1 MNAQTLVNRV
11 LRRVPGY
18 AVSEYLDEINSV
30 YQECWDKIV
39 QLDDSYFTEVAQVV
53 VANSA
58 TDFDFLWN
66 QNGNL
71 ANSVSNRYFQ
81 ISRIRVLPPGGGA
94 WVETTPRDWNHPQ
107 LLEQSANANPPINQ
121 SAAFLYTL
129 VSKGSVIFG
138 LPVAAGSTFE
148 VTYSFI
154 FMPLVILNN
163 GTVSSST
170 NVVTGTSTNFTQIL
184 GPDFQGALPGV
195 DVDAQ
200 VGVELM
206 FAITAAGQQPI
217 YRVKSITTDLALTT
231 FNPIS
236 PAASTSAYTLASSPD
251 IPDGYHNLLATMA
264 TKNIMSTPA
273 GDPRYA
279 QWLQSSEEQIQSMK
293 DSVMSRQRQLPPQ
306 RRRFPYG
313 VYGRGGR

>member
-30 YQECWDKIV
+30 YQEVWDKIV
-39 QLDDSYFTEVAQVV
+39 QLDDSYFTEVKQVV
-53 VANSA
+53 VNTSA
-58 TDFDFLWN
+58 TEFDFLWN

-71 ANSVSNRYFQ
+71 VSSVSNRYFQ
-81 ISRIRVLPPGGGA
+81 ISRIRVLPPGGSA
-94 WVETTPRDWNHPQ
+94 WVTTTPRDWNHPQ

-121 SAAFLYTL
+121 SAAFIYTP

-148 VTYSFI
+148 VTYTFI
-154 FMPLVILNN
+154 FMPLVILSN

-170 NVVTGTSTNFTQIL
+170 NAVTGTSTNFTQIL
-184 GPDFQGALPGV
+184 GPDYQSSLPGV
-195 DVDAQ
+195 DLDAE

-206 FAITAAGQQPI
+206 FAATAAGQQPI
-217 YRVKSITTDLALTT
+217 YRVKTIISDLALTT
-231 FNPIS
+231 FTPIV

-264 TKNIMSTPA
+264 TRNIMSTPA
-273 GDPRYA
+273 DDIRYP
-279 QWLQSSEEQIQSMK
+279 QWKDAADEQTQSMK
-293 DSVMSRQRQLPPQ
+293 DSVMTRQRQLPPQ
-306 RRRFPYG
+306 RRRFPYS
-313 VYGRGGR
+313 VYGVVNR